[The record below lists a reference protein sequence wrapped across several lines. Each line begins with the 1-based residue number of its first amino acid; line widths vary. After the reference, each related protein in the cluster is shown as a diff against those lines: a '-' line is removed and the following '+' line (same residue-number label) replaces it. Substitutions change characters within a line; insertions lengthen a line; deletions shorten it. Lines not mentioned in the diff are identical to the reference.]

1 MRVTSLVISLFFI
14 SFSVLIF
21 VMSIHLGIGSF
32 RAPGPGFLGFL
43 GSIFMFILSSIIF
56 FLDSKKPDEHYQ
68 DDCFTRENIVKP
80 ILMAVSLF
88 GYIAILSTLGFLLSS
103 SLLMWAILLINTPK
117 KWFRQLVIAL
127 IIVNVTYFILCKLL
141 GVILPSGLYNLQW

>member
-1 MRVTSLVISLFFI
+1 MRVASLIISLFFI

-21 VMSIHLGIGSF
+21 VMSINLGIGSF

-56 FLDSKKPDEHYQ
+56 FLDSKKPDEHYR

-80 ILMAVSLF
+80 ILLAVSLF
-88 GYIAILSTLGFLLSS
+88 GYTAILSTLGFLLSS

-127 IIVNVTYFILCKLL
+127 IIVNVAYFILCKLL
-141 GVILPSGLYNLQW
+141 GVILPSGLYNLKW